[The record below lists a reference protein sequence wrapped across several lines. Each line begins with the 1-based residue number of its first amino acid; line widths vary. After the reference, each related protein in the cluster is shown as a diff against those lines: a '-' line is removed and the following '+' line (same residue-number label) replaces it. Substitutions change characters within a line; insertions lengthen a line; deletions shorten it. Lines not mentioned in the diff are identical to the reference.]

1 MKTLNTLL
9 MTGLLAS
16 ATFSAQANDG
26 FGWSVS
32 VGTPS
37 YYATPIRQYRAAPVV
52 VYDAPVVVYQQ
63 SPQVVVLPNTGYAN
77 RGFGNSVHGT
87 RIVDQHFYGGQVI
100 SNEPRHIYRSHQGFQ
115 SRQGERCDDVGSR
128 RSYHR
133 GSLYGTSGWR

>member
-16 ATFSAQANDG
+16 ASFNAQAHDD

-37 YYATPIRQYRAAPVV
+37 YYAAPIRHYRAAPVV
-52 VYDAPVVVYQQ
+52 IYDAPVVVYQQ
-63 SPQVVVLPNTGYAN
+63 SPQVVVLPNN
-77 RGFGNSVHGT
+77 GFGNSVYGA
-87 RIVDQHFYGGQVI
+87 RVVDQHFYGAQVI
-100 SNEPRHIYRSHQGFQ
+100 SNQPRHIYRSHQGFQ
-115 SRQGERCDDVGSR
+115 ARQGERCDDVGGR